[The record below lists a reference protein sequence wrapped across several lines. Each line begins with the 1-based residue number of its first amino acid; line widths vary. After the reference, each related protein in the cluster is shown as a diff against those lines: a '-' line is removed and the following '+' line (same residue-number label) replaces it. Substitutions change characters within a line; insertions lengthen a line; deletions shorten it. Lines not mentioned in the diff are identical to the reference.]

1 MDCLIGTLNCRGLR
15 DILKR
20 KKLFSWLREKNQDL
34 FLLQETHSTA
44 GDEVTWEREWGVKY
58 ALHMVLERQEE

>member
-44 GDEVTWEREWGVKY
+44 GDEVTWEREWGGV
-58 ALHMVLERQEE
+58 